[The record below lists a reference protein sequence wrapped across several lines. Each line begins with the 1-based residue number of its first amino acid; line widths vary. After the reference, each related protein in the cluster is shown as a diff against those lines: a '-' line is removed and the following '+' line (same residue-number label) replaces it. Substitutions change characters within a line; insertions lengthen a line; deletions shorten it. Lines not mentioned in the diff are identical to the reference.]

1 MTRLFN
7 HFQSSVGSKIVM
19 ALSGLGL
26 VTHVSFHMLG
36 KVVGSVPRISPG
48 RLVELVFGWPESP
61 SGYIATRSPFLTN
74 CDIERRFPTSLRCRR
89 LMEVDLRQMAISLT
103 VEERPL

>member
-1 MTRLFN
+1 M
-7 HFQSSVGSKIVM
+7 
-19 ALSGLGL
+19 L
-26 VTHVSFHMLG
+26 VFTCWERSW
-36 KVVGSVPRISPG
+36 G
-48 RLVELVFGWPESP
+48 RSREYLRAGVVELVFGWPESP